1 MNILITTLNSKFIHT
16 ALSIRYLK
24 SYCKDE
30 FPNIEI
36 EEYTIN
42 QNTDY
47 ITGEIFK
54 KNPDI
59 VAFSSYIWN
68 IEQILEISERL
79 KLINKDITIILG
91 GPEVSYNSEEILK
104 ENPFID
110 FIIYGEGEETFKE
123 LLLNIKNKKDFRNVQ
138 GIVHREDEN
147 IYVNPPRDLIQN
159 LDSIPS
165 PFDDD
170 IEAFKNR
177 IVYFESSRG
186 CPFNCQFCLSSTI
199 KGVRFFSIERVKSDL
214 KKLIDLGV
222 KQVKFVDRTFNAKKG
237 YAMEIMRFIIS
248 QNVKDIN
255 FHFEVT
261 AHLIE
266 DDMLEFLRT
275 VDEGLFQFE
284 VGVQSTNPM
293 TLEAIDRQT
302 DFNKLSKVVDQINSY
317 NNIHLHLDLI
327 AGLPHENYNSFKKSF
342 NDVYGLRP
350 HKLQLGFLK
359 LLKGSELRKRK
370 DDYGFKFINK
380 PSYEVMETKD
390 ISYRELLKLKQIED
404 LVEKYGNEGYFKN
417 SIEYIIE
424 NFFESP
430 FDFYSEFA
438 DFWET
443 KKYNEASHNRLSLY
457 KKLYEFSE
465 GFVKGDIELIREFIK
480 FDLIL
485 NTKSP
490 NIPEYLNNEKKENLK
505 TMRHDFLQNDKNLK
519 AYLPRYADTPV
530 KRILN
535 DVHFEGFNYDI
546 KYIIENKYKKESI
559 KYVNRIYLFVYNL
572 ENKVFDKCEV
582 FDITKRYLKERGA

>member
-79 KLINKDITIILG
+79 KLINENITIILG
-91 GPEVSYNSEEILK
+91 GPEVSYNSQEILK
-104 ENPFID
+104 ENTFID

-170 IEAFKNR
+170 MEAFKNR

-266 DDMLEFLRT
+266 DDMLEFLKT

-284 VGVQSTNPM
+284 VGVQSTNPK
-293 TLEAIDRQT
+293 TLDAIDRQT
-302 DFNKLSKVVDQINSY
+302 DFNKLSKVVNQINSY

-327 AGLPHENYNSFKKSF
+327 AGLPHEDYNSFKKSF

-359 LLKGSELRKRK
+359 LLKGSELRRKK

-390 ISYRELLKLKQIED
+390 ISYKELLKLKQIED

-519 AYLPRYADTPV
+519 IYLPEYEDIPV

-535 DVHFEGFNYDI
+535 DVHFEEFNYDI

-559 KYVNRIYLFVYNL
+559 KYINRIYLFVYNL

-582 FDITKRYLKERGA
+582 FDITKDI